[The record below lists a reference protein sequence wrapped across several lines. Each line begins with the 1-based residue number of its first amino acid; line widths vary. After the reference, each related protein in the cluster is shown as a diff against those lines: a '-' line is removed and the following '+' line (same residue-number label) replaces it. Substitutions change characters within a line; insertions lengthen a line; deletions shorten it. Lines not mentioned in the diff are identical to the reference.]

1 MAKTTPTPSFEKALS
16 ELENIVKTMED
27 GQLPLEQTLAAYKR
41 GTELLK
47 FCQQALQDV
56 QQQVKVLTG
65 SNTLQ
70 NYSAEDESS

>member
-1 MAKTTPTPSFEKALS
+1 MAKTASPHSFEKALS

-56 QQQVKVLTG
+56 QQQVKVLTE

-70 NYSAEDESS
+70 NYNEEDEGS